1 MGIRLNK
8 YLSEAGVC
16 SRREADRLVEAG
28 RVKVDGVLAAVG
40 MQLTE
45 GQQVTL
51 DGRII
56 RRTAKDRT
64 VLLAVNKP
72 RGVVCSEVSQGG
84 DVNIIEYLNYP
95 ERVTYAGRLDK
106 DSEGLL
112 LLTNRGDI
120 IHRMMTGSHF
130 HEKEY
135 EVTVDRPVTESFL
148 KAMAAGVYLK
158 ELQVTT
164 RPCRV
169 ERLEKRSFRII
180 LTQGLNRQI
189 RRMCQAQ
196 GYQVQKLKRVRVMNI
211 RLGCLKT
218 GAYRKVTEK
227 EFEELMDLLELQTRN
242 SLDRCGTLNGGIES

>member
-148 KAMAAGVYLK
+148 KALAAGVYLK
-158 ELQVTT
+158 ELQTTT

-211 RLGCLKT
+211 RLGRLKT

-227 EFEELMDLLELQTRN
+227 EFEELMDLLELQMRN
-242 SLDRCGTLNGGIES
+242 S

>member
-148 KAMAAGVYLK
+148 KALAAGVYLK
-158 ELQVTT
+158 ELQTTT

-196 GYQVQKLKRVRVMNI
+196 GYHVQKLKRVRVMNI
-211 RLGCLKT
+211 RLGRLKT

-242 SLDRCGTLNGGIES
+242 S

>member
-148 KAMAAGVYLK
+148 KALAAGVYLK
-158 ELQVTT
+158 ELQTTT

-211 RLGCLKT
+211 RLGRLKT

-227 EFEELMDLLELQTRN
+227 EFEELMDLLELQMRRERRMRN
-242 SLDRCGTLNGGIES
+242 S

>member
-56 RRTAKDRT
+56 QRAAKDRT

-120 IHRMMTGSHF
+120 IHQMMTGSHF

-148 KAMAAGVYLK
+148 KALAAGVYLK
-158 ELQVTT
+158 ELQTTT

-196 GYQVQKLKRVRVMNI
+196 GYQVQRLKRVRVMNI
-211 RLGCLKT
+211 RLGRLKT

-227 EFEELMDLLELQTRN
+227 EFEELMDLLELQIRN
-242 SLDRCGTLNGGIES
+242 S